1 MQPPLFWVCL
11 KIFFFFFYETERK
24 KTEMFITYMRQFIIA
39 DSEVV
44 VFGTVAEILENL
56 AFLANASNL
65 VLYLKQHMHMSPSK
79 SANNVTN
86 FMGTAFLLALLGG
99 FLSDAF
105 FTTYRVYLISAV
117 IEFMVSHYTLP
128 SYLFF
133 HVITNITFCFLHKS
147 FCFSHYS
154 LIQHKLILAFALI
167 VFPFPCYVAQR
178 KREIKIFFLS
188 LFLSTQDK
196 YIGENINL
204 VKKDVFFFW
213 VTQSTRVRQKD
224 VTCLQ
229 E

>member
-1 MQPPLFWVCL
+1 MEACLQPPLFWVCL
-11 KIFFFFFYETERK
+11 KIFFFFFSLNQKSAYIFFHHVT
-24 KTEMFITYMRQFIIA
+24 

-117 IEFMVSHYTLP
+117 IEFMVSHHITTL
-128 SYLFF
+128 F
-133 HVITNITFCFLHKS
+133 HVIAFFSFSLSLSLSLSLSVIFSLYFQHKPVAETHPCFLHLL
-147 FCFSHYS
+147 F
-154 LIQHKLILAFALI
+154 
-167 VFPFPCYVAQR
+167 
-178 KREIKIFFLS
+178 S
-188 LFLSTQDK
+188 LFHVMSLKEKGKSNFCVCLFL
-196 YIGENINL
+196 IHMIN
-204 VKKDVFFFW
+204 K
-213 VTQSTRVRQKD
+213 
-224 VTCLQ
+224 
-229 E
+229 